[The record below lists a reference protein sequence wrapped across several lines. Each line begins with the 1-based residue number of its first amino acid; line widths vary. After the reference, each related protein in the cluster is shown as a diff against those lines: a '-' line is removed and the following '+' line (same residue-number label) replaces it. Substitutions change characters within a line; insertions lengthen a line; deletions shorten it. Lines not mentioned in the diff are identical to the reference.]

1 MKSALDGPGPA
12 PYGGPKKS
20 QPFEKWWAIANARR
34 GALIKEEHLGGGLSP
49 SQKRELELLQKV
61 CDLVLSHLP
70 FCCSGHEGAPYPK
83 RFCACP
89 CHLVG
94 HRHERDAKGRCA
106 LCLKKLDEQ
115 RDFFRRQEKADKLLA
130 LVKRNG
136 GL

>member
-1 MKSALDGPGPA
+1 MKSALDGPDPA
-12 PYGGPKKS
+12 PYGGPKRS
-20 QPFEKWWAIANARR
+20 RPFDRWWDLANARR
-34 GALIKEEHLGGGLSP
+34 FDLIKKEHEGGGLTL
-49 SQKRELELLQKV
+49 SQKRELDMLQKV

-94 HRHERDAKGRCA
+94 HRHKRDAKGRCA
-106 LCLKKLDEQ
+106 ACLKKLEEQ
-115 RDFFRRQEKADKLLA
+115 REFFRRQERADKLLA
-130 LVKRNG
+130 FVEKNG